1 MLEKRLND
9 PPHLKVVAKE
19 HVDTDRTNSFA
30 LGDAKEK
37 YK

>member
-1 MLEKRLND
+1 MLEKGLND
-9 PPHLKVVAKE
+9 PPHLEVAAKE
-19 HVDTDRTNSFA
+19 HVDTDRTNPFA